1 MATLIRGRWDARI
14 AGIDVPRKDRQ
25 SCTYEAYVPDEL
37 QGRLFAFEGPVAT
50 DVSEAEHA
58 IVALNGRATALVDTE
73 AIARLLLRAESVASS
88 RIEGLEIGPR
98 RLLRADAVRQLGQGT
113 EDVDAA
119 EVLANIDAMAFA
131 ADTVRG
137 GLPISL
143 ETVLDVHRHLLAPT
157 ALSEHGG
164 HIRTEQNWIGG
175 NRYNPCSAAF
185 VPPPPD
191 ELGRLLD
198 DLIAFCNDDSLPAV
212 IQAAIAHAQFETIH
226 PFVDGN
232 GRVGRTL
239 IHMILR
245 KRGLAPRVVPPVSL
259 VLATWADRYVAGL
272 TATRY
277 RDAPTSAAAS
287 DGINHWVGLF
297 ATACRRAVE
306 DANAFEQRIV
316 EIQSGWRTR
325 IGPVRSD
332 SATARLIEKLPGAPI
347 ITVQSA
353 AELTGRS
360 LPAANEAVSRLV
372 DAGVLVQS
380 KVGRRNRAFEA
391 REVIDAFTD
400 LERRLASAS
409 GDTRVSPP
417 ERPVPYRRPRAEGG
431 RPRK

>member
-1 MATLIRGRWDARI
+1 MAKLIRLQWNARI
-14 AGIDVPRKDRQ
+14 AGIDLPREDRR
-25 SCTYEAYVPDEL
+25 SCIYEAYVPDEL
-37 QGRLFAFEGPVAT
+37 QGRAFVLKGLVAA
-50 DVSEAEHA
+50 DVSDAEHA
-58 IVALNGRATALVDTE
+58 IVALNARATALVDTE

-98 RLLRADAVRQLGQGT
+98 RLLRADAVRQLGDGAQDIG
-113 EDVDAA
+113 AA

-131 ADTVRG
+131 ADTVRD

-143 ETVLDVHRHLLAPT
+143 ETVLEVHRRLLAPST
-157 ALSEHGG
+157 LREHAGKV
-164 HIRTEQNWIGG
+164 RMEQNWIGG

-191 ELGRLLD
+191 DLPRLLG
-198 DLIAFCNDDSLPAV
+198 DLIDFCNDDSLPPV
-212 IQAAIAHAQFETIH
+212 VQAAVAHAQFETIH

-239 IHMILR
+239 IHMVLR

-259 VLATWADRYVAGL
+259 VLATWADRYVDGL

-277 RDAPTSAAAS
+277 RDEPTSAAAS

-297 ATACRRAVE
+297 ATACRGAVE
-306 DANAFEQRIV
+306 DANVFEQRVI
-316 EIQSGWRTR
+316 EIQRGWRAR
-325 IGPVRSD
+325 VGAVRSD
-332 SATARLIEKLPGAPI
+332 SATARLIEKLPGAPN

-360 LPAANEAVSRLV
+360 LPAANEAVSRLT

-391 REVIDAFTD
+391 GEIIDAFTD
-400 LERRLASAS
+400 LERRLASPA

-417 ERPVPYRRPRAEGG
+417 ERPVPERRRKSA